1 MRNHRPVQPGHA
13 TGGGGRGRKEKE
25 KDEEKRK
32 KKGREGKGRRSEIRA
47 YIYIHIY
54 MCIHVENERASDRA
68 SVHHMSFALFV
79 PVLWPVG
86 GGGGREHRESFSGP
100 CFYDNEQNWRTCALV
115 STDNKVHLCNQR
127 LLGGGARRVEKT
139 AARVIMRL
147 AGISPAWMERTES
160 DV

>member
-1 MRNHRPVQPGHA
+1 
-13 TGGGGRGRKEKE
+13 
-25 KDEEKRK
+25 
-32 KKGREGKGRRSEIRA
+32 
-47 YIYIHIY
+47 
-54 MCIHVENERASDRA
+54 MCIHVENDRA

>member
-1 MRNHRPVQPGHA
+1 MVV
-13 TGGGGRGRKEKE
+13 GGGGRKKKRTRKKGKRKEEKEKE
-25 KDEEKRK
+25 GDPKY
-32 KKGREGKGRRSEIRA
+32 A
-47 YIYIHIY
+47 PIYIHIY

-127 LLGGGARRVEKT
+127 LLGSGARRVEKT